1 VGQYLLIPFLGGWTS
16 INPSYFDVNYRGT
29 RFWHTAI
36 LGEWSFWGGAG
47 QPQKK
52 KDVFST
58 IVKGHFEELWI
69 WNVHDCSDMFLINVL
84 MRRYYTC
91 WYATIGM
98 EWWTSIYQRI
108 VLVGNLGYQGSD
120 LTYLSFRLVAGLLL
134 LVFHPK
140 KWMGEWTWNG
150 LTNRYWNI
158 TYETRLDILVWW
170 FQIKWLLFNQ
180 CLLGIVMGRWW

>member
-1 VGQYLLIPFLGGWTS
+1 MGWTS
-16 INPSYFDVNYRGT
+16 IYQLFWCSPGVQGFDT
-29 RFWHTAI
+29 
-36 LGEWSFWGGAG
+36 LPFWGSGLFG
-47 QPQKK
+47 GEQDNHKKQKK
-52 KDVFST
+52 KMFFST
-58 IVKGHFEELWI
+58 IVKGHWEELWI

-84 MRRYYTC
+84 MRRYYTY

-108 VLVGNLGYQGSD
+108 VLVWNLGYQGSD
-120 LTYLSFRLVAGLLL
+120 LTYLSFRSVAGLLL
-134 LVFHPK
+134 LVFHPQ

-170 FQIKWLLFNQ
+170 FQIKWLIFNQ
-180 CLLGIVMGRWW
+180 CLFGIVMGRWW